1 MQPGELV
8 RVNAYPQDQGSRV
21 ARVEVR
27 LRNVSEDGAPLQ
39 LIDQKTVFDS
49 TTSPCIFVIDSALLV
64 PGDAY
69 QIVATAFDHAGNAQ
83 DATLGIVVADG
94 PAPPVVVLPEDPT
107 EPVVRGIA
115 LSVTPGLVGPT
126 TQSLAYYLDGGP
138 APLGTVF
145 LPPYQIAVRTRDL
158 AVGSHT
164 LRAVA
169 TDAAGATAEDTL
181 VFEVGANP
189 SVPTVSFGGAVDGV
203 PYVRGSRFTTFVGA
217 SDPFGI
223 GSVAVYL
230 DSISGAPIAVTTGP
244 VVVDTTGLPPGEHRL
259 IVVATNALGT
269 ATDPLSPSSDLVFR
283 VLDAPLA
290 GSPPAAPIL
299 DGASVPSQASDAA
312 SSTTV
317 LTGRS
322 VPGARVDLVNT
333 TLGTVGTTVFADATG
348 GFRAVL
354 DARSGDVIEVVAY
367 DYEQSTAPGTTAT
380 TTVPFPPTLVA
391 IELAPASQAFDAI
404 GRFADLA
411 AIARFDDG
419 STLDVT
425 GEASF
430 ATSDVRVASVAPGG
444 RVVATGKGNAF
455 VTALYRGVT
464 GQAGVVVD
472 FVSLDALEVTP
483 TQILFGDLAATT
495 QLSVVG
501 RFSNGTA
508 GLPGV
513 PLTFTSSDPAVVSV
527 SATGLVRPLRNGRA
541 NVYVSAPGVAPAGV
555 ALTVDAPDPP
565 PVATIVSPA
574 SGAGVERGD
583 VIAVQVSASDLG
595 GGVRAIELIASG
607 AAPFAETR
615 TIAPPQASASAT
627 FLVPVP
633 PDAALNAPITLLA
646 TAIDTNDALS
656 VAARRDL
663 VVVDE
668 TPPVATI
675 TSPQPDTAFNFG
687 ETIAVEV
694 AFSDAHGVSSVRV
707 DALGAFTASQTV
719 AVAPPRA
726 TGTATVPIEVPF
738 GLTVPEVVLT
748 ATARDVA
755 GNAGASALVPIE
767 ITGAD
772 ITPPSTRATQ
782 VLGVAGA
789 LASVEF
795 EVLEGLEDLDHVEL
809 FFRRDGHG
817 TFNRYTD
824 EAGGNPRGEFP
835 PTAGAFGTID
845 FDATRMGGDGVY
857 EFATVGVDRAGN
869 REALPTDAGGAVA
882 GDAGGLATIATGTPR
897 TTITTDV
904 ELAAG
909 SNDDQDVVID
919 GARVTLVGAHRWR
932 NVELRNGAV
941 LTHRETTDTAEYRI
955 DLEAWTLTIDA
966 TSAIDVTARGY
977 LGGTAGLPGATVG
990 QALGSAVRDGGS
1002 HGGLGGDDG
1011 STAAGPVP
1019 VYGDLTEPLTLGSG
1033 GGGPSNGTSRAGDG
1047 GGLVL
1052 LGAINLVVDGAIR
1065 ADGGLPTGTS
1075 QIGMGAGGGVNLR
1088 LRTVSGLG
1096 TIEADGG
1103 TTNGSNHAG
1112 GGGGRVAIRYLDRT
1126 TYDPGLVSARGG
1138 DGFYADGADGTVF
1151 LLEEGETNGTLV
1163 INGNGPGSPETDL
1176 LIPPGAVFE
1185 SLILQNGANVVARGA
1200 LSLAG
1205 ELSLRSGA
1213 RLRHAPGDEACL
1225 VVTASAV
1232 EIDATSAI
1240 DVSGR
1245 GYAGGS
1251 AGLSGSGLA
1260 PDSGSGPRD
1269 GGSHGGIGGD
1279 DTSTAAGPGLVYG
1292 DPRRPTRLG
1301 GGGGGP
1307 SSGTSIAGAG
1317 GGCVRIVAASR
1328 VDVDGSILAN
1338 GGLPTGTSQIGMG
1351 AGGSIWITTSRIGGA
1366 GEIRADGGTTNGG
1379 NHAAGGGG
1387 RVSIE
1392 YDFVDPL
1399 ADLAGLRNVTAR
1411 GGDGFYADGAP
1422 GTVFLLRSDQMDGVF
1437 VADAGRASGTWAA
1450 ESTLPEI
1457 GPGTATAITA
1467 DTLSGDGGRVFVPDG
1482 LVGLRLNPDLDQAE
1496 TFAVASNTADTIT
1509 VVTPNENGVAFA
1521 SVASPGARYAADWR
1535 FDEVVLRGGVTQR
1548 FADPVTVAGAVTIGE
1563 RSVLTHPPT
1572 TRTPSYEPALD
1583 LAAGAV
1589 TIAADSRIDVSA
1601 RGYLGGTAGVAGDT
1615 IGNLPAAAGVR
1626 DGGSHG
1632 GRGGDDT
1639 SVAGSP
1645 APTHGDA
1652 RDPQDLGDG
1661 GSGPSSGISRG
1672 GSGGGRVFLVAD
1684 DLVVEGS
1691 IRADGGLPTGTSQIG
1706 MGAGGTLNLVVGRL
1720 DGAGTIEADGGTTN
1734 GGNHAGG
1741 GGGRVAIRVAEAMTL
1756 PESNLSAHAGD
1767 GFYGDGG
1774 HGSIYLLRPGQ
1785 TFGDYIL
1792 DGGGFVNAEDSS
1804 EIPVGVPFDDVIL
1817 RNGVRVVGGGLLV
1830 DGSLRLESNAVL
1842 THAAGDEGCL
1852 QVAARA
1858 LVIDATS
1865 AIDVTGRGYP
1875 GGASGGQPGTTLGDL
1890 AGSAIRDGGSFGGRG
1905 GDDTSTTGEPGPVY
1919 GDPRQPREL
1928 GSGGGAASSG
1938 TSRAGAGGGCVRV
1951 VASESVRVDG
1961 AIRADGG
1968 LPSGTAQIGM
1978 GSGGSVWVTTG
1989 LLAGEGTIEADGGT
2003 TNGANHAGGGGGR
2016 VALYYDELDPLSDLG
2031 GLRRVTALGGD
2042 GFYADGAPGTIYA
2055 ERTGVAGGMLI
2066 GDAGRATGTWPA
2078 EATLTEIGPGVTA
2091 AVDADTLTGDGGRR
2105 WLPGG
2110 LVGLRINPD
2119 LAQAE
2124 TFAIVTNDAS
2134 TLTVATPNENGV
2146 AFASVAS
2153 AGARYAGQWRF
2164 ESVVLR
2170 GGVTQQVADPIT
2182 IDGALALTE
2191 RSVLTHPFST
2201 AAPVYEPDLDVRA
2214 GSITI
2219 GADSGVDVSA
2229 RGYLGGTGGLSG
2241 FGEGYV
2247 ASGGGLRDGG
2257 SHGGLGGDDL
2267 SVAGEPASTYGDP
2280 TSPRTLGA
2288 GGNGPTSGSSRAG
2301 SGGGRVRLVATGDLT
2316 VDGVV
2321 RADGGLPTGTSQI
2334 GMGAGGSVELR
2345 ADRLLGTGSVEADGG
2360 TTNGATH
2367 AGGGGGRIAIHAT
2380 TLNALPTAG
2389 LSAAGGDGFYADG
2402 EPGTIVVDAP

>member
-1 MQPGELV
+1 M
-8 RVNAYPQDQGSRV
+8 
-21 ARVEVR
+21 
-27 LRNVSEDGAPLQ
+27 
-39 LIDQKTVFDS
+39 
-49 TTSPCIFVIDSALLV
+49 
-64 PGDAY
+64 
-69 QIVATAFDHAGNAQ
+69 
-83 DATLGIVVADG
+83 
-94 PAPPVVVLPEDPT
+94 
-107 EPVVRGIA
+107 
-115 LSVTPGLVGPT
+115 
-126 TQSLAYYLDGGP
+126 
-138 APLGTVF
+138 
-145 LPPYQIAVRTRDL
+145 
-158 AVGSHT
+158 
-164 LRAVA
+164 
-169 TDAAGATAEDTL
+169 
-181 VFEVGANP
+181 
-189 SVPTVSFGGAVDGV
+189 
-203 PYVRGSRFTTFVGA
+203 
-217 SDPFGI
+217 
-223 GSVAVYL
+223 
-230 DSISGAPIAVTTGP
+230 
-244 VVVDTTGLPPGEHRL
+244 
-259 IVVATNALGT
+259 
-269 ATDPLSPSSDLVFR
+269 
-283 VLDAPLA
+283 
-290 GSPPAAPIL
+290 
-299 DGASVPSQASDAA
+299 
-312 SSTTV
+312 
-317 LTGRS
+317 
-322 VPGARVDLVNT
+322 
-333 TLGTVGTTVFADATG
+333 
-348 GFRAVL
+348 
-354 DARSGDVIEVVAY
+354 
-367 DYEQSTAPGTTAT
+367 
-380 TTVPFPPTLVA
+380 
-391 IELAPASQAFDAI
+391 
-404 GRFADLA
+404 
-411 AIARFDDG
+411 
-419 STLDVT
+419 
-425 GEASF
+425 
-430 ATSDVRVASVAPGG
+430 
-444 RVVATGKGNAF
+444 
-455 VTALYRGVT
+455 
-464 GQAGVVVD
+464 
-472 FVSLDALEVTP
+472 
-483 TQILFGDLAATT
+483 
-495 QLSVVG
+495 
-501 RFSNGTA
+501 
-508 GLPGV
+508 
-513 PLTFTSSDPAVVSV
+513 
-527 SATGLVRPLRNGRA
+527 
-541 NVYVSAPGVAPAGV
+541 
-555 ALTVDAPDPP
+555 
-565 PVATIVSPA
+565 
-574 SGAGVERGD
+574 
-583 VIAVQVSASDLG
+583 
-595 GGVRAIELIASG
+595 
-607 AAPFAETR
+607 
-615 TIAPPQASASAT
+615 
-627 FLVPVP
+627 
-633 PDAALNAPITLLA
+633 
-646 TAIDTNDALS
+646 
-656 VAARRDL
+656 
-663 VVVDE
+663 
-668 TPPVATI
+668 
-675 TSPQPDTAFNFG
+675 
-687 ETIAVEV
+687 
-694 AFSDAHGVSSVRV
+694 SSVRV

-719 AVAPPRA
+719 AVAPPWA

-1852 QVAARA
+1852 
-1858 LVIDATS
+1858 
-1865 AIDVTGRGYP
+1865 GR
-1875 GGASGGQPGTTLGDL
+1875 
-1890 AGSAIRDGGSFGGRG
+1890 
-1905 GDDTSTTGEPGPVY
+1905 
-1919 GDPRQPREL
+1919 
-1928 GSGGGAASSG
+1928 
-1938 TSRAGAGGGCVRV
+1938 RAGARDRRDECDRRDGPRLPGRGFGRSARHDARGPRGLRDPRRRQLRRTRRRRHVDDGRAEAPSTGIH
-1951 VASESVRVDG
+1951 ASRASSVRAV
-1961 AIRADGG
+1961 ARRARARAGRAPEVAACAS
-1968 LPSGTAQIGM
+1968 LRASRSGSTGRFAPMGVCPPARPRSAWARAGRSGSRRGFSQAKARSRRTAARRT
-1978 GSGGSVWVTTG
+1978 VPTTR
-1989 LLAGEGTIEADGGT
+1989 AVVEA
-2003 TNGANHAGGGGGR
+2003 ASR
-2016 VALYYDELDPLSDLG
+2016 YYDELDPLSDLG

-2153 AGARYAGQWRF
+2153 AGAVMR
-2164 ESVVLR
+2164 
-2170 GGVTQQVADPIT
+2170 
-2182 IDGALALTE
+2182 
-2191 RSVLTHPFST
+2191 
-2201 AAPVYEPDLDVRA
+2201 
-2214 GSITI
+2214 
-2219 GADSGVDVSA
+2219 
-2229 RGYLGGTGGLSG
+2229 
-2241 FGEGYV
+2241 
-2247 ASGGGLRDGG
+2247 
-2257 SHGGLGGDDL
+2257 
-2267 SVAGEPASTYGDP
+2267 
-2280 TSPRTLGA
+2280 
-2288 GGNGPTSGSSRAG
+2288 GNGASNRWSCAAASR
-2301 SGGGRVRLVATGDLT
+2301 SRWRIRSRSMGRS
-2316 VDGVV
+2316 
-2321 RADGGLPTGTSQI
+2321 P
-2334 GMGAGGSVELR
+2334 
-2345 ADRLLGTGSVEADGG
+2345 
-2360 TTNGATH
+2360 
-2367 AGGGGGRIAIHAT
+2367 
-2380 TLNALPTAG
+2380 
-2389 LSAAGGDGFYADG
+2389 
-2402 EPGTIVVDAP
+2402 